1 MNYNERLSGNEAIA
15 FAMKQID
22 PDVMAAFPIT
32 PSTEI
37 PQYFAQYVANGEV
50 NTEFVPVESE
60 HSSMSACIGAEA
72 AGARAVTATSS
83 AGLALMYE
91 MMYVAASSR
100 LPITLACV
108 NRALTGPINI
118 NNDHSDS
125 MGIRDAGWIQI
136 YAENNQ
142 EAYDNFLQA
151 MPIGEHPSVRLPVMI
166 CQDGFI
172 TSHALENIVLLDTD
186 SVKAF
191 VGEYRPEHFL
201 LKAENPLAIGPYD
214 LGCHYMEHK
223 GQQAE
228 AMKGA
233 KKRILEVAAQFAALT
248 GREYGLFEAYR
259 MEDAEIALVLIGSSA
274 GTAKVTGAG
283 DSGGPGKDSG
293 LPPLPGGG
301 TGPDPEEREG
311 PGHSGQGGEL
321 LCPGRPPV
329 CGGPGGPLRSG
340 APSPYR
346 GICLRPGGP
355 GYHPGAFCVG
365 LCPAGGH
372 CGRGRTGSGLFTSGT
387 KGVNGHGK
395 HRENLS
401 FQKDP
406 GEKRT
411 LCGGTPPLRRLRG
424 GHCGPGRSA
433 GPAGG
438 GPGGGGQRHR
448 LPGGQ
453 LLPLSLHR
461 L

>member
-1 MNYNERLSGNEAIA
+1 
-15 FAMKQID
+15 
-22 PDVMAAFPIT
+22 
-32 PSTEI
+32 
-37 PQYFAQYVANGEV
+37 
-50 NTEFVPVESE
+50 
-60 HSSMSACIGAEA
+60 
-72 AGARAVTATSS
+72 
-83 AGLALMYE
+83 MYE

-151 MPIGEHPSVRLPVMI
+151 MPIGEPPSVRLPVMI

-223 GQQAE
+223 VQQAE

-274 GTAKVTGAG
+274 GTAKVTVDALRARGIPAG
-283 DSGGPGKDSG
+283 LVKIRVFRPFPAEELAQTLKNVKALAILDKAESFSAQGGPLFAEVRAALYDLEPRPRTVGYVYG
-293 LPPLPGGG
+293 LGGRDI
-301 TGPDPEEREG
+301 TPAHFASVFARLEAIAA
-311 PGHSGQGGEL
+311 GGEL
-321 LCPGRPPV
+321 GPV
-329 CGGPGGPLRSG
+329 YSHL
-340 APSPYR
+340 
-346 GICLRPGGP
+346 
-355 GYHPGAFCVG
+355 
-365 LCPAGGH
+365 
-372 CGRGRTGSGLFTSGT
+372 
-387 KGVNGHGK
+387 
-395 HRENLS
+395 
-401 FQKDP
+401 
-406 GEKRT
+406 
-411 LCGGTPPLRRLRG
+411 
-424 GHCGPGRSA
+424 
-433 GPAGG
+433 
-438 GPGGGGQRHR
+438 GQR
-448 LPGGQ
+448 G
-453 LLPLSLHR
+453 
-461 L
+461 